1 MSRASLDSG
10 SNADKK
16 SASENSW
23 KRESNEG
30 GEFVTVVYMRDILS
44 AIILLTLLS
53 IAIAILIFCS
63 SRDCKGVLVMIEFV
77 GFNGGFSCPKLGGIV
92 VG

>member
-10 SNADKK
+10 GNADKK

-44 AIILLTLLS
+44 AIILLTP
-53 IAIAILIFCS
+53 AIHC
-63 SRDCKGVLVMIEFV
+63 DCNPNFLFIMRLQR
-77 GFNGGFSCPKLGGIV
+77 NLGNNRVCRI
-92 VG
+92 